1 MGSRT
6 LDKLLLKW
14 ILDSGHENVS
24 FVGANERTWL
34 LGRLDGLA
42 INVDFVDSDPK
53 FPNPRDAVFDDVDFS
68 ELVIVFN
75 AEKHYPIGRLVESE
89 FIIVGDNDQHNG
101 DCNPIDSFDKIIEQ
115 NSITNVMNKEQIE
128 KWWIVHGTN
137 MA

>member
-6 LDKLLLKW
+6 LDKLLLNW
-14 ILDSGHENVS
+14 IVSSGHETVS

-34 LGRLDGLA
+34 SGRLDGLA

-53 FPNPRDAVFDDVDFS
+53 FANPRDAVFDDVDFP
-68 ELVIVFN
+68 ELVVVFN
-75 AEKHYPIGRLVESE
+75 AEKHYPIGRLVEAE

-115 NSITNVMNKEQIE
+115 NSITNVINKQQLD